1 MKAYI
6 ITTAQHG
13 LGDQYTG
20 ILMAYDTFLL
30 LESLGYDTYIDF
42 WGHNMY
48 YYTFNQ
54 HPNLD
59 PIFNFSPFQNKILY
73 GEEDRIRNECFRLPQ
88 EQYSIEIWVSEI
100 VDELKT
106 YEAKIYNFF
115 NFRYNS
121 KFVFPNWQT
130 QFLSDEVLRIKDNFI
145 KKHNVE
151 NFYWLQVRVSD
162 ADGQMFLPLEDLI
175 QSDWF
180 ILVDKWIQKNLDNT
194 IVISSSHLLLRDYF
208 AEKYSNVLFNKFSSN
223 IDRTLCLGPI
233 QNESEMILH
242 TQEMAAEMA
251 MISHAKKLFRGG
263 YQTSNYL
270 TYGIMHNIHYNS
282 FEEKYPN
289 LGLPIGEFI

>member
-30 LESLGYDTYIDF
+30 LESLGYDTHINF
-42 WGHNMY
+42 WGCNIEY
-48 YYTFNQ
+48 YRFSQ

-73 GEEDRIRNECFRLPQ
+73 GEEERIKSECIRLPQ

-100 VDELKT
+100 VDELKS

-115 NFRYNS
+115 NFKYNS
-121 KFVFPNWQT
+121 KFVFPNWKT
-130 QFLSDEVLRIKDNFI
+130 QFFSDEVLKIKDNFI
-145 KKHNVE
+145 KTLGVE
-151 NFYWLQVRVSD
+151 DFYWLQVRVSD
-162 ADGQMFLPLEDLI
+162 ADGQMFLPLENLMEK
-175 QSDWF
+175 DWF
-180 ILVDKWIQKNLDNT
+180 VLIDKWIEKNLDKT
-194 IVISSSHLLLRDYF
+194 IIISSSHLLLRNHF
-208 AEKYSNVLFNKFSSN
+208 AEKYRNVLYNKFSSN
-223 IDRTLCLGPI
+223 IDRTLHLDPY
-233 QNESEMILH
+233 QNESDMILH

-251 MISHAKKLFRGG
+251 MIAHSKKLFRGAN
-263 YQTSNYL
+263 QTSNYL
-270 TYGIMHNIHYNS
+270 TYGIMHNIHYS
-282 FEEKYPN
+282 TFEEKYPN